1 MVVLPILTP
10 VCIATYSAS
19 QKSFFLEQAM
29 TIKDIESLYDYGE
42 WANKKLFAVSSQ
54 LTPEQ
59 FAQPVAGS
67 YGSIRNTLVHAL
79 STEWGWLDRCGGA
92 KRGPALKG
100 EDYPALESV
109 VTHWNRVDGYV
120 REFLA
125 TLSDADLLRNVEY
138 FNERGRYSMPIGELL
153 HHGANHAV
161 HHRGQVALI
170 LRMLGYTP
178 GNFDILFYYAEKR
191 GVSAW

>member
-1 MVVLPILTP
+1 
-10 VCIATYSAS
+10 
-19 QKSFFLEQAM
+19 M

-42 WANKKLFAVSSQ
+42 WANKKLFAVMSQ

-59 FAQPVAGS
+59 FTQSVAGS

-79 STEWGWLDRCGGA
+79 SAEWGWLDRCGGP
-92 KRGPALKG
+92 KRGATLKAD
-100 EDYPALESV
+100 DYLTLESV
-109 VTHWNRVDGYV
+109 IRTWNTVEGYV
-120 REFLA
+120 REFLS
-125 TLSDADLLRNVEY
+125 TLRDVDLDRNVEY
-138 FNERGRYSMPIGELL
+138 VTENGKRSMPIGELL

-161 HHRGQVALI
+161 HHRGQVAMM
-170 LRMLGYTP
+170 LRMLGHAP

>member
-1 MVVLPILTP
+1 
-10 VCIATYSAS
+10 
-19 QKSFFLEQAM
+19 M

-42 WANKKLFAVSSQ
+42 WANKKLFAVASQ

-59 FAQPVAGS
+59 FTQTVAGS

-161 HHRGQVALI
+161 HHRGQVALMF
-170 LRMLGYTP
+170 RMLGYTP
-178 GNFDILFYYAEKR
+178 DNFDILFYYAEKR

>member
-1 MVVLPILTP
+1 MACWWIHSSTKS
-10 VCIATYSAS
+10 SAAPPNR
-19 QKSFFLEQAM
+19 KRNY
-29 TIKDIESLYDYGE
+29 ESL
-42 WANKKLFAVSSQ
+42 NTSHLRR
-54 LTPEQ
+54 LP
-59 FAQPVAGS
+59 AGLRLLNS
-67 YGSIRNTLVHAL
+67 
-79 STEWGWLDRCGGA
+79 CGGA

-161 HHRGQVALI
+161 HHRGQVALM